1 MKSNLEKF
9 LFLEMTWK
17 QFGKID
23 QREYYKTIE
32 LLSKE
37 EEEMSIN
44 LSSEVHKIYTRVNV
58 NFIDRINVHSI
69 QEYNDNVAPVS
80 EIILKVS
87 SDFGITLK
95 GEISDEFKKAIQNI
109 LGQDYLDDFL
119 KSVNQ

>member
-1 MKSNLEKF
+1 
-9 LFLEMTWK
+9 MTWK

-58 NFIDRINVHSI
+58 NFTDRINVHSI